1 MKVNLF
7 DSEKSIW
14 DLENSTKKKKKK
26 KGKKEKDKSKK
37 KNTEKKEKNSVNKKE
52 KHTGFFAQN
61 AGVKPEFNKG
71 NKNNKKDDRHQQVK
85 PNLVL
90 DYKEAFEFEK
100 SNAFEVKYN
109 GNKMSGIFIRS
120 SKSSMIRLSDSEN
133 LMNIIK
139 SKDTEE
145 EKTSTTTIKENL
157 KFLPIKL
164 NVAKP
169 VEHFKKLK
177 ED

>member
-1 MKVNLF
+1 
-7 DSEKSIW
+7 
-14 DLENSTKKKKKK
+14 
-26 KGKKEKDKSKK
+26 
-37 KNTEKKEKNSVNKKE
+37 
-52 KHTGFFAQN
+52 
-61 AGVKPEFNKG
+61 
-71 NKNNKKDDRHQQVK
+71 
-85 PNLVL
+85 
-90 DYKEAFEFEK
+90 
-100 SNAFEVKYN
+100 
-109 GNKMSGIFIRS
+109 
-120 SKSSMIRLSDSEN
+120 MIRLSDSEN

-145 EKTSTTTIKENL
+145 EKTSTATIKENL